1 MLRIGQYGST
11 NYTGKQS
18 PIYQCI
24 RPSNYFWNKNIFRL
38 KQCSI
43 YVTMLLVML
52 QLLTYRGLING
63 SINNI
68 LFQGSFSE
76 TFFNKLIHVHFKVFS
91 QKLSSINSSMY

>member
-1 MLRIGQYGST
+1 MLRIGQYGLT
-11 NYTGKQS
+11 NYTG
-18 PIYQCI
+18 
-24 RPSNYFWNKNIFRL
+24 NKVQFINVFGQVIISEIILRL

-43 YVTMLLVML
+43 YVTKLLVML
-52 QLLTYRGLING
+52 QLLIYGGLING
-63 SINNI
+63 SINII